1 MFSPSPLRPYW
12 VARVRVVRLKLKRRG
27 NRCDREAYRRP
38 VDEVVARVGT
48 SLERGLA
55 SDEAHK
61 RLQTLGA
68 NELSQEKRVS
78 RVALFLAQ
86 FKNTLVIILLVATV
100 LSAVLGEIVDA
111 AIIAVIVLFCAVLS
125 FVGNIVRTTRS
136 RRSRRCSRRRSACCA
151 TAWRRGYR
159 RASSCPATSCC
170 WKRATAFPRTPVSP
184 RLIRSSAT
192 KRR

>member
-1 MFSPSPLRPYW
+1 MRRQVRS
-12 VARVRVVRLKLKRRG
+12 ARLLVGASAFAMEAFAKFNVFAIALATILGRKGPCPASSKRRG
-27 NRCDREAYRRP
+27 NRCHDGEAYRQAA
-38 VDEVVARVGT
+38 DEVVARVGT

-136 RRSRRCSRRRSACCA
+136 RR
-151 TAWRRGYR
+151 
-159 RASSCPATSCC
+159 
-170 WKRATAFPRTPVSP
+170 
-184 RLIRSSAT
+184 
-192 KRR
+192 